1 MKIAKFFLWLILT
14 ALACAGCS
22 HKVYVPM
29 ENVSRDTLRIVSHDT
44 VKITERLVPVSLPLP
59 EYYKQQVTRDTSSI
73 LENGLYRS
81 VASFHDGML
90 THTLENLPGAAVEG
104 KVAVHDTIRITT
116 RDKEHKHY
124 REKPKV
130 VYKEKELS
138 WVEKVA
144 MKTGFVAF
152 CLALISIVY
161 FVVRWKL
168 K

>member
-1 MKIAKFFLWLILT
+1 M
-14 ALACAGCS
+14 
-22 HKVYVPM
+22 YVPV

-44 VKITERLVPVSLPLP
+44 VKITGRLVPVSLPLP
-59 EYYKQQVTRDTSSI
+59 EYYKQQVTHDTSSV

-81 VASFHDGML
+81 IASFHDGML
-90 THTLENLPGAAVEG
+90 THTLENLPGAAIEG
-104 KVAVHDTIRITT
+104 KAAVHDTIRITT
-116 RDKEHKHY
+116 HDKEHKHY

-138 WVEKVA
+138 WIEKAA

-152 CLALISIVY
+152 CLALISVVY

>member
-1 MKIAKFFLWLILT
+1 MKIAKLFLWLIL
-14 ALACAGCS
+14 AAFACAGCS
-22 HKVYVPM
+22 HKVYMPM
-29 ENVSRDTLRIVSHDT
+29 ENVSRDTLRIVSRDT

-59 EYYKQQVTRDTSSI
+59 EYYKQQVTRDTSSV

-90 THTLENLPGAAVEG
+90 THTLENLPGAVIEG
-104 KVAVHDTIRITT
+104 KAAVHDTIRITT
-116 RDKEHKHY
+116 RDKEHKYY

-138 WVEKVA
+138 WVEKAA

-152 CLALISIVY
+152 CLALISVVY
-161 FVVRWKL
+161 FIVRWKL

>member
-1 MKIAKFFLWLILT
+1 M
-14 ALACAGCS
+14 
-22 HKVYVPM
+22 YVPV

-44 VKITERLVPVSLPLP
+44 VKITGRLVPVSLPLP
-59 EYYKQQVTRDTSSI
+59 EFYKQQVTHDTSSV

-81 VASFHDGML
+81 MASFHDGML
-90 THTLENLPGAAVEG
+90 THTLESLPGAVIEG
-104 KVAVHDTIRITT
+104 KAAVHDTIRITT
-116 RDKEHKHY
+116 HDKEHKHY

-138 WVEKVA
+138 WIEKAA

-152 CLALISIVY
+152 CLALISVVY

>member
-1 MKIAKFFLWLILT
+1 MKTAKFFLWLILT

-22 HKVYVPM
+22 RRVYVPV
-29 ENVSRDTLRIVSHDT
+29 ENVSRDTLRVVSHDT
-44 VKITERLVPVSLPLP
+44 VKITGRLVPVSLPLP
-59 EYYKQQVTRDTSSI
+59 EYYKQQVTRDTSSV
-73 LENGLYRS
+73 LENG
-81 VASFHDGML
+81 ML
-90 THTLENLPGAAVEG
+90 IHTLENLPGAAIEG
-104 KVAVHDTIRITT
+104 MAVVHDTIRITT
-116 RDKEHKHY
+116 HDKEHKHY

-138 WVEKVA
+138 WIEKAA

-152 CLALISIVY
+152 CLALISVVY

>member
-1 MKIAKFFLWLILT
+1 MKTAKLFLCLILT
-14 ALACAGCS
+14 TLACAGCS
-22 HKVYVPM
+22 RKVYVPV
-29 ENVSRDTLRIVSHDT
+29 ENVSRDTLRVVSHDT
-44 VKITERLVPVSLPLP
+44 VKITGRLVPVSLPLP
-59 EYYKQQVTRDTSSI
+59 EYYKQQVTRDTSSV

-81 VASFHDGML
+81 VASLHDGML
-90 THTLENLPGAAVEG
+90 IHTLENLPGAAIEG
-104 KVAVHDTIRITT
+104 MAVVHDTIRITT
-116 RDKEHKHY
+116 HDKEHKHY

-138 WVEKVA
+138 WIEKAA

-152 CLALISIVY
+152 CLALISVVY

>member
-1 MKIAKFFLWLILT
+1 MNIAKFFLWLILT

-22 HKVYVPM
+22 HKVYVPV
-29 ENVSRDTLRIVSHDT
+29 ENVSRDTLRIVSRDT
-44 VKITERLVPVSLPLP
+44 VKITERLVPVSLRLP
-59 EYYKQQVTRDTSSI
+59 EYYKQQVTRDTSSV

-81 VASFHDGML
+81 VASLHDGML
-90 THTLENLPGAAVEG
+90 THKLENLPGAAIEG
-104 KVAVHDTIRITT
+104 KSAVHDTIRITMH
-116 RDKEHKHY
+116 DKEYKHY

-138 WVEKVA
+138 WVEKAA

>member
-22 HKVYVPM
+22 HKVYVPV

-44 VKITERLVPVSLPLP
+44 VKITGRLVPVSLPLP
-59 EYYKQQVTRDTSSI
+59 EFYKQQVTHDTSSV

-81 VASFHDGML
+81 MASFHDGML
-90 THTLENLPGAAVEG
+90 THTLESLLGAVIEG
-104 KVAVHDTIRITT
+104 KAAVHDTIHITT
-116 RDKEHKHY
+116 HDKEHKHY
-124 REKPKV
+124 REKTKV

-138 WVEKVA
+138 WVEKAA
-144 MKTGFVAF
+144 MKIGFIAV
-152 CLALISIVY
+152 CLALISVVY

>member
-1 MKIAKFFLWLILT
+1 M
-14 ALACAGCS
+14 
-22 HKVYVPM
+22 YVPM

-59 EYYKQQVTRDTSSI
+59 EYYKQQVTRDTSSV

-81 VASFHDGML
+81 VASLHDGML
-90 THTLENLPGAAVEG
+90 THTLENLPGAAIEG
-104 KVAVHDTIRITT
+104 MAAVHDTIRITT
-116 RDKEHKHY
+116 HAKEHKHY
-124 REKPKV
+124 RENPKV

-138 WVEKVA
+138 WIEKAA
-144 MKTGFVAF
+144 MKTGFVTF
-152 CLALISIVY
+152 CLALISVVY

>member
-1 MKIAKFFLWLILT
+1 M
-14 ALACAGCS
+14 
-22 HKVYVPM
+22 YVPV
-29 ENVSRDTLRIVSHDT
+29 ENVSRDTLRVVSHDT
-44 VKITERLVPVSLPLP
+44 VKITGRLVPVSLPLP
-59 EYYKQQVTRDTSSI
+59 EYYKQQVTRDTSSV

-81 VASFHDGML
+81 VASLHDGML
-90 THTLENLPGAAVEG
+90 THTLESLPGAVIEG
-104 KVAVHDTIRITT
+104 KAAVHDTIRITT
-116 RDKEHKHY
+116 HDKEYKHY

-130 VYKEKELS
+130 VYKEKEFS

-152 CLALISIVY
+152 CLALIWVVY

>member
-1 MKIAKFFLWLILT
+1 MP
-14 ALACAGCS
+14 
-22 HKVYVPM
+22 V

-44 VKITERLVPVSLPLP
+44 VKITGRLVPVSLPLP
-59 EYYKQQVTRDTSSI
+59 EFYKQQVTHDTSSV

-81 VASFHDGML
+81 MASFHDGML
-90 THTLENLPGAAVEG
+90 THTLESLPGAVIEG
-104 KVAVHDTIRITT
+104 KAAVHDTIRITT
-116 RDKEHKHY
+116 HDKEHKHY

-138 WVEKVA
+138 WVEKA
-144 MKTGFVAF
+144 TMKTGFVAF

>member
-1 MKIAKFFLWLILT
+1 MAYPGGICLCRMLPQGV
-14 ALACAGCS
+14 CADGECQPR
-22 HKVYVPM
+22 HAPH
-29 ENVSRDTLRIVSHDT
+29 RQ
-44 VKITERLVPVSLPLP
+44 RLVPVSLPLP
-59 EYYKQQVTRDTSSI
+59 EYHKQQVTRDTSSV

-104 KVAVHDTIRITT
+104 KGAVHDTIRITT

-138 WVEKVA
+138 WVEKAA

>member
-1 MKIAKFFLWLILT
+1 M
-14 ALACAGCS
+14 LACAGCS
-22 HKVYVPM
+22 RKVYVPV
-29 ENVSRDTLRIVSHDT
+29 ENVSRDTLRVVSHDT
-44 VKITERLVPVSLPLP
+44 VKIIGRLVPVSLPLP
-59 EYYKQQVTRDTSSI
+59 EYYKQQVTRDTSSV

-81 VASFHDGML
+81 VASLHDGML
-90 THTLENLPGAAVEG
+90 IHTLENLPGAAIEG
-104 KVAVHDTIRITT
+104 MAAVHDTIRITT

-138 WVEKVA
+138 WVEKAA
-144 MKTGFVAF
+144 MKTGFVTF
-152 CLALISIVY
+152 CLALISVVY

>member
-22 HKVYVPM
+22 RKVYVPV
-29 ENVSRDTLRIVSHDT
+29 ENVSHDTLRVVSHDT
-44 VKITERLVPVSLPLP
+44 VKITEHLVPVSLLLP
-59 EYYKQQVTRDTSSI
+59 EYYKQQVTRDTSSV

-81 VASFHDGML
+81 VASLHDGML
-90 THTLENLPGAAVEG
+90 THTLESLPGAVIEG
-104 KVAVHDTIRITT
+104 KAAVHDTIRITT
-116 RDKEHKHY
+116 HDKEYKHY

-130 VYKEKELS
+130 VYKEKEFS

-152 CLALISIVY
+152 CLALIWVVY